1 MWSNYVNERLGTPPA
16 KTQRMEGDI
25 AMNTVAAP
33 AQQANTRPVA
43 KVLIVDDHDLVR
55 VGLRAVMGEEID
67 EQLGIAWCEAVN
79 LEDAITLIQNE
90 PGIDLVLL
98 DLNLADSKGL
108 QGLRQLRAKH
118 PNANVAIM
126 SGTHD
131 EFVIGQARAM
141 GAMGYVPKTGSPDNT
156 RSRLTQL
163 IRQAKQG
170 RSAAPM
176 GKLPDASN
184 FPTVAPYDRIAEL
197 GPRHLEILE
206 LVLSGCSNQE
216 ISNATSLSLGTV
228 KNYVS
233 TILLALDVK
242 SRSHLISLFR

>member
-1 MWSNYVNERLGTPPA
+1 MWSNYVSERLGTPPA
-16 KTQRMEGDI
+16 KAQRMEGDI

-33 AQQANTRPVA
+33 ARPVA
-43 KVLIVDDHDLVR
+43 RVLIVDDHDLVR
-55 VGLRAVMGEEID
+55 VGLRAVMGEQLD
-67 EQLGIAWCEAVN
+67 EHLGIAWSEASN

-141 GAMGYVPKTGSPDNT
+141 GAMGYVPKTGSPDHT
-156 RSRLTQL
+156 RSRLAQL

-170 RSAAPM
+170 RAPVPA

-216 ISNATSLSLGTV
+216 ISTATSLSLGTV

>member
-1 MWSNYVNERLGTPPA
+1 MWSNYVSERLGTPPA

-25 AMNTVAAP
+25 AMNTVTAP

-55 VGLRAVMGEEID
+55 VGLRAVMGEELD
-67 EQLGIAWCEAVN
+67 EQLGIAWCEAAN

-156 RSRLTQL
+156 RSQLSQL

-170 RSAAPM
+170 RSAVPAGMP
-176 GKLPDASN
+176 LASN

-216 ISNATSLSLGTV
+216 ISTATSLSLGTV

>member
-1 MWSNYVNERLGTPPA
+1 MWSNYVNERLGLPRATDPRAQQGDPP
-16 KTQRMEGDI
+16 
-25 AMNTVAAP
+25 MNDVAAP
-33 AQQANTRPVA
+33 SRPVA

-55 VGLRAVMGEEID
+55 VGLRTVMGDQID
-67 EQLGIAWCEAVN
+67 DQLGVEWQEATN
-79 LEDAITLIQNE
+79 LEDAITLVGND

-108 QGLRQLRAKH
+108 QGLRQMRAKH
-118 PNANVAIM
+118 PKANVAIM
-126 SGTHD
+126 SGTQD
-131 EFVIGQARAM
+131 DFVIGQARAM
-141 GAMGYVPKTGSPDNT
+141 GAMGYVPKSGSPETT
-156 RSRLTQL
+156 RTRLAQL
-163 IRQAKQG
+163 IRQAKLG
-170 RSAAPM
+170 PGAAQM
-176 GKLPDASN
+176 TKTRDAAN

-216 ISNATSLSLGTV
+216 ISTATSLSLGTV